1 MVASAGVSRSLK
13 FKEGKYEVAILWKND
28 RTLPSNYN
36 AAFKRLDN
44 IENRLIRQP
53 KLDGKYCK
61 IIEDYINKGYL
72 EYLDNK
78 ERTDNGWFL
87 PYFLSIPIS
96 WQVDNKSKESVWWLC
111 EMWREISKWCHSS
124 SKKASARFDECTFE
138 I

>member
-1 MVASAGVSRSLK
+1 MASTDDEINTSLSKFCQISDISYKNKGVFAKEEMVASAGVSRSLK

-53 KLDGKYCK
+53 KLDGKYFK

-96 WQVDNKSKESVWWLC
+96 
-111 EMWREISKWCHSS
+111 
-124 SKKASARFDECTFE
+124 
-138 I
+138 